1 MSRRKPSSKNSSS
14 IHKEEIP
21 EDEQWRLIKQTQLLE
36 NTGSSL
42 KPEPLLDLPDEIF
55 NSILLIIPFTF
66 IYLMMDMC
74 VLYII
79 PLPRLD
85 QR

>member
-1 MSRRKPSSKNSSS
+1 MSHRKPSSKISSS
-14 IHKEEIP
+14 IHKGEIP
-21 EDEQWRLIKQTQLLE
+21 EDEQWRLIKQTPLLE
-36 NTGSSL
+36 DIRL
-42 KPEPLLDLPDEIF
+42 KPEPLPDLPDEIF

-79 PLPRLD
+79 PVPRLD